1 MTQLLRAVEM
11 QDIPKLVEIENQ
23 LFGETA
29 WNQAL
34 FIDEISR
41 VPSSRWYQLIS
52 EHDQIVG
59 YVGLAFRGVDAD
71 VQTIAV
77 VPTAQRSGTG
87 TKLLSLALAEAKLR
101 GVTQVFLEVAV
112 ENQPAISLYQKFG
125 FEQISIRPNYYGAGR
140 NAYVMR
146 VKVGDL

>member
-41 VPSSRWYQLIS
+41 VPSSRW
-52 EHDQIVG
+52 
-59 YVGLAFRGVDAD
+59 
-71 VQTIAV
+71 
-77 VPTAQRSGTG
+77 
-87 TKLLSLALAEAKLR
+87 
-101 GVTQVFLEVAV
+101 
-112 ENQPAISLYQKFG
+112 
-125 FEQISIRPNYYGAGR
+125 
-140 NAYVMR
+140 
-146 VKVGDL
+146 

>member
-59 YVGLAFRGVDAD
+59 EVGLAFRGVDAD

-87 TKLLSLALAEAKLR
+87 TKLLSLALAEAKRR

-146 VKVGDL
+146 YQVGD

>member
-1 MTQLLRAVEM
+1 
-11 QDIPKLVEIENQ
+11 
-23 LFGETA
+23 
-29 WNQAL
+29 
-34 FIDEISR
+34 
-41 VPSSRWYQLIS
+41 
-52 EHDQIVG
+52 VG

-87 TKLLSLALAEAKLR
+87 TKLLSLALAEAKR
-101 GVTQVFLEVAV
+101 RAVTQVFLEVAV

-146 VKVGDL
+146 YQVGD